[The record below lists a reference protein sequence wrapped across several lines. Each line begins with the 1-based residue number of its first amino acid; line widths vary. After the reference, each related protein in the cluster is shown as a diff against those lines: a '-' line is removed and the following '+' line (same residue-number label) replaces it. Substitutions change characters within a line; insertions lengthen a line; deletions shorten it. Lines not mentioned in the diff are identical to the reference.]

1 MAGKKGG
8 LGKGF
13 NSLFLENSVDEVSA
27 GNADKIKLIDIVVNK
42 EQPRKVFDDEKLN
55 ELAES
60 ISQHGVIQPILVRP
74 LSDGT
79 YQIVAGERRWRASR
93 IAGLTEI
100 PAVVREMSQ
109 EEAMAVA
116 LIENLQREDLNPI
129 EESEGIKLLI
139 DKFELTQEEVSKRLG
154 KSRSSVTNSLR
165 ILKLPDE
172 VKKYVENSIIST
184 GHAKAI
190 LSLESEEKIIEIAKL
205 IIEKNLSVRETE
217 SLVKKLNSQK
227 TIKQKQNKKRDIF
240 YDEVEL
246 ALSESLGRKIQ
257 ITCIKDKGSIKIE
270 FFDRED
276 LEKLIKIFE

>member
-227 TIKQKQNKKRDIF
+227 KIKQKQNKKRDIF

>member
-1 MAGKKGG
+1 MATKKGG

-13 NSLFLENSVDEVSA
+13 NSLFIENSVDEISA
-27 GNADKIKLIDIVVNK
+27 GNADKIKLIDIVTNK

-55 ELAES
+55 ELAQS

-93 IAGLTEI
+93 MAGLSEI
-100 PAVVREMSQ
+100 PAVVREMTQ
-109 EEAMAVA
+109 EEAMAIA

-139 DKFELTQEEVSKRLG
+139 DKFELTQEEISKRLG
-154 KSRSSVTNSLR
+154 KSRSSVTNALR

-172 VKKYVENSIIST
+172 VKNYVENGIIST

-205 IIEKNLSVRETE
+205 IINKNLSVRETE
-217 SLVKKLNSQK
+217 ALVKKLNSQK
-227 TIKQKQNKKRDIF
+227 PTKQKQTKKRDIF

-257 ITCIKDKGSIKIE
+257 ITCVKDKGSIKIE
-270 FFDRED
+270 FFDRDD
-276 LEKLIKIFE
+276 LKKIIKNFE

>member
-1 MAGKKGG
+1 MAAKKGG